1 MHAVMIYS
9 KFGPF
14 HVARLRAAAGEGRRN
29 GDRLTSI
36 ELAGSQADYG
46 WAAMPPTPDFESRC
60 LFPERDYWQ
69 LRGHEL
75 RRKLLAALHEIDPDV
90 VMVPGWSAREAR
102 ATLAWCLRN
111 GVPRVIVSDSQ
122 PEDRPQRALRVWVKR
137 RWLRLCQAGFVGG
150 TPHVRF
156 LDRLGMPAS
165 RCFPGC
171 TVADNEWFDREVGR
185 RPAPREGDTAFRLL
199 SCTRLVP
206 EKNLLATLAAMSRE
220 PGDWV
225 WSIAG
230 HGPLRTKMEELIVRR
245 GLQDWVELLGHVPY
259 EKLPA
264 LYRAADLYLQP
275 SVSETWG
282 LAVNEAMACG
292 LPVIVS
298 DRCGCREDL
307 VRDGENGFLFDP
319 LDPEG
324 LGKALARVRKARD
337 RWPDMGQASRRI
349 VAAWGLDLYALN
361 FWRACR
367 AACEVPRSK
376 RADRV
381 AAYLIALAS

>member
-1 MHAVMIYS
+1 MHALTIYS
-9 KFGPF
+9 KFAPF
-14 HVARLRAAAGEGRRN
+14 HVARLRATVAEARRN
-29 GDRLTSI
+29 GDHLTAV
-36 ELAGSQADYG
+36 ELAGLQADYG
-46 WAAMPPTPDFESRC
+46 WAAIPQTPDFEWRC
-60 LFPERDYWQ
+60 LFPEHDYWK
-69 LRGHEL
+69 LRSNEL
-75 RRKLLAALHEIDPDV
+75 CRRLLAALDEIRPDV
-90 VMVPGWSAREAR
+90 VMVPGWSSREAH

-122 PEDRPQRALRVWVKR
+122 PEDRTQRALRLWVKR
-137 RWLRLCQAGFVGG
+137 RLLGLCQAGFVGG

-156 LDRLGMPAS
+156 LDRLGLPAD

-171 TVADNEWFDREVGR
+171 TVADNEWFDREAGR
-185 RPAPREGDTAFRLL
+185 RLVQPGANKTFRLL

-206 EKNLLATLAAMSRE
+206 EKNLLATLAAMARE
-220 PGDWV
+220 RRDWV

-230 HGPLRTKMEELIVRR
+230 HGPLRAKIEESIVQL
-245 GLQDWVELLGHVPY
+245 GLRDRVELLGHVAY
-259 EKLPA
+259 ENLPA

-319 LDPEG
+319 LDPKG
-324 LGKALARVRKARD
+324 LGQALARVREVRD
-337 RWPDMGQASRRI
+337 RWPSMGQASRRI
-349 VAAWGLDLYALN
+349 VAAWGLDLYARS
-361 FWRACR
+361 FWQSCR
-367 AACEVPRSK
+367 AAREVPRSV

-381 AAYLIALAS
+381 AAYLVALAS